1 MILEKSADHSEF
13 QCLICNVRL
22 IILTSQ
28 FSCIITNEYNS
39 LSKMPNCSGHFRK
52 GVDFKL
58 KGQKGLALCLHI
70 SLYQFWCMYI
80 AISESF
86 SY

>member
-1 MILEKSADHSEF
+1 
-13 QCLICNVRL
+13 
-22 IILTSQ
+22 
-28 FSCIITNEYNS
+28 
-39 LSKMPNCSGHFRK
+39 MPNHNGHFRK

-80 AISESF
+80 AISECF